1 MSPTRHHQQQPVRRR
16 GVPTAP
22 RERQQVPLQRSWL
35 RATAS
40 RECPCSYS
48 SDDCIRVLDGGEL
61 AIALA
66 TNRNYATT

>member
-22 RERQQVPLQRSWL
+22 RERRQVPLQRSWL

-48 SDDCIRVLDGGEL
+48 SDEGIRVLDGGEL
-61 AIALA
+61 AIAVA
-66 TNRNYATT
+66 TKRNFATT